1 MRNSGQGPIAL
12 ISMAL
17 SPPPMT
23 RRSVLAWG
31 GAGTLGLAIGTG
43 TSTSSRAVTPQQL
56 TATGSASTFPTFSA
70 DFTQRYTNALPNA
83 VELRAPV
90 AVGGG
95 SVRVDFDPRMLGL
108 SEDVAQLV
116 ADGEVIGAPVS
127 VDGGTVTIPIPDRVS
142 ATHLVV
148 VLPFFTSVRY
158 PAENAGPS
166 VAPTA
171 HVSVGGQVVD
181 TGFPTEQ
188 VPAQGLAW
196 GAELDVAWRRQAV
209 GGGDD
214 YFAPAL
220 VTLTSVG
227 PGPVPAGTRIRVRTD
242 SVLTEAVRP
251 VPAPMI
257 GSEPAVSSVE
267 PGVPEPEAPV
277 PEPDPSAAAPPT
289 TITAAQGDGARSTD
303 IVLGEALAPGTTFTT
318 ALSGGDGTSR
328 IRVKAV
334 TFAQVAV
341 DPPADARS
349 TQRVTGAE
357 TVTSLAPGG
366 LPIATDM
373 LTGSI

>member
-1 MRNSGQGPIAL
+1 M
-12 ISMAL
+12 
-17 SPPPMT
+17 
-23 RRSVLAWG
+23 
-31 GAGTLGLAIGTG
+31 AIGTG
-43 TSTSSRAVTPQQL
+43 TSTTSRAATPQQL

-70 DFTQRYTNALPNA
+70 DFTQRFTNALPNA
-83 VELRAPV
+83 VELRAPG
-90 AVGGG
+90 AIGGG

-108 SEDVAQLV
+108 SDDVAQLV
-116 ADGEVIGAPVS
+116 ADDEVTSTPVS
-127 VDGGTVTIPIPDRVS
+127 VDGGSVTIAIPDQVS

-171 HVSVGGQVVD
+171 HVTVGAQVAD
-181 TGFPTEQ
+181 TVFPLDQ
-188 VPAQGLAW
+188 ALAQGLAW

-214 YFAPAL
+214 YFAPGL

-227 PGPVPAGTRIRVRTD
+227 PGSVPAGTRIRVRTD

-251 VPAPMI
+251 IPAPMI
-257 GSEPAVSSVE
+257 GTDAAVSSVE
-267 PGVPEPEAPV
+267 PGVPDPGTPV

-289 TITAAQGDGARSTD
+289 TITAAQADGARTTD
-303 IVLGEALAPGTTFTT
+303 IVLGDALAPGTTFTT

-334 TFAQVAV
+334 TFAQVTV
-341 DPPADARS
+341 DPPADARA